1 MSREPKKLIQR
12 KDLRGTLIE
21 VGSRVA
27 FNYSGNVASGVV
39 EKLTASEIHI
49 LRDTDYYGS
58 NPISKIKNASGV
70 LVIYEGS
77 TRDEINRLNKLTLEI
92 DRERA
97 AAIRKQ
103 VWAETRSNAVCEKL
117 TQLIVCISDAY
128 SVDEIQL
135 LVEDL
140 FGRDALDETFRDETI
155 ERALNG

>member
-103 VWAETRSNAVCEKL
+103 VWAETRSNAV
-117 TQLIVCISDAY
+117 
-128 SVDEIQL
+128 
-135 LVEDL
+135 
-140 FGRDALDETFRDETI
+140 
-155 ERALNG
+155 